1 MSDVEE
7 KKVIEEVVTEEVQQ
21 EVVTEEVSEREQL
34 INRFTKEALDL
45 VKEWSNE
52 KFGSMSDWFDLGS
65 SIKDIIDEAKD
76 ITQIDKITLSL
87 DVIHNVAKEVNR
99 IYGEKL
105 DEKAKEVVAYF
116 ISDSHNNVV
125 SGVLSFVG
133 SLLNKIDTNKD
144 GKISKQ
150 ECNNYCRKL
159 FCCAPIPLD
168 EIEKEEEEES
178 K

>member
-7 KKVIEEVVTEEVQQ
+7 QKVTEEVVTQEVQQ
-21 EVVTEEVSEREQL
+21 EVVTQELSEQQKL
-34 INRFTKEALDL
+34 INRFTEEALDL

-99 IYGEKL
+99 IYGDRL
-105 DEKAKEVVAYF
+105 DDKAKEVVAYF
-116 ISDSHNNVV
+116 ISDSHNNVL
-125 SGVLSFVG
+125 SGVLSLVR

-168 EIEKEEEEES
+168 EIENEES

>member
-7 KKVIEEVVTEEVQQ
+7 QKVTEEVVTQ
-21 EVVTEEVSEREQL
+21 EVEQEVSEQQKL

-65 SIKDIIDEAKD
+65 TIKDIIDEAKD

-99 IYGEKL
+99 IYGDRL
-105 DEKAKEVVAYF
+105 DDKAKEVVEYF
-116 ISDSHNNVV
+116 ISDSHNNVL
-125 SGVLSFVG
+125 SGVLSLIR

-159 FCCAPIPLD
+159 FCCAPVPLD
-168 EIEKEEEEES
+168 EIEKE
-178 K
+178 

>member
-7 KKVIEEVVTEEVQQ
+7 QKVTEEVVTQ
-21 EVVTEEVSEREQL
+21 EVEQEVSEQQKL

-65 SIKDIIDEAKD
+65 TIKDIIDEAKD

-99 IYGEKL
+99 IYGDRL
-105 DEKAKEVVAYF
+105 DDKAKEVVAYF
-116 ISDSHNNVV
+116 ISDSHNNVL
-125 SGVLSFVG
+125 SGVLSLIR

-159 FCCAPIPLD
+159 FCCAPVPLD
-168 EIEKEEEEES
+168 EIEKE
-178 K
+178 

>member
-7 KKVIEEVVTEEVQQ
+7 QKVTEEVQQ
-21 EVVTEEVSEREQL
+21 EIVIKEETEKQKL
-34 INRFTKEALDL
+34 INRFTEEALDL
-45 VKEWSNE
+45 VKVWSNE

-99 IYGEKL
+99 IYGDRL
-105 DEKAKEVVAYF
+105 DDKAKEVVAYF
-116 ISDSHNNVV
+116 ISDSHNNVL
-125 SGVLSFVG
+125 SGVFSLVK

-150 ECNNYCRKL
+150 ECNNYCRKI

-168 EIEKEEEEES
+168 EIEKDEES

>member
-7 KKVIEEVVTEEVQQ
+7 QKVTEEVQQ
-21 EVVTEEVSEREQL
+21 EIVIKEETEKQKL
-34 INRFTKEALDL
+34 INRFTEEALDL

-99 IYGEKL
+99 IYGDRL
-105 DEKAKEVVAYF
+105 DDKAKEVVAYF
-116 ISDSHNNVV
+116 ISDSHNNVL
-125 SGVLSFVG
+125 SGVFSLVK

-150 ECNNYCRKL
+150 ECNNYCRKI

-168 EIEKEEEEES
+168 EIEKDEES

>member
-7 KKVIEEVVTEEVQQ
+7 QKVIEEVQQ
-21 EVVTEEVSEREQL
+21 EIVIKEETEKQKL
-34 INRFTKEALDL
+34 INRFTEEALDL

-99 IYGEKL
+99 IYGDRL
-105 DEKAKEVVAYF
+105 DDKAKEVVAYF
-116 ISDSHNNVV
+116 ISDSHNNVL
-125 SGVLSFVG
+125 SGVFSLIK

-150 ECNNYCRKL
+150 ECNNYCRKI

-168 EIEKEEEEES
+168 EIEKDEES

>member
-7 KKVIEEVVTEEVQQ
+7 QKVTEEVQQ
-21 EVVTEEVSEREQL
+21 EVSEREQL

-45 VKEWSNE
+45 VKEWSNDN
-52 KFGSMSDWFDLGS
+52 FGSMSDWFDIGS

-99 IYGEKL
+99 IYGDRL
-105 DEKAKEVVAYF
+105 DDNAKEVVAYF
-116 ISDSHNNVV
+116 ISDSHNNVL
-125 SGVLSFVG
+125 SGVLSLVKN
-133 SLLNKIDTNKD
+133 LLNKIDTNKD

-168 EIEKEEEEES
+168 EIEKEEEES

>member
-7 KKVIEEVVTEEVQQ
+7 QKVTEEVQQ
-21 EVVTEEVSEREQL
+21 EIVIKEETEKQKL
-34 INRFTKEALDL
+34 INRFTEEALNL

-99 IYGEKL
+99 IYGDRL
-105 DEKAKEVVAYF
+105 DDKAKEVVAYF
-116 ISDSHNNVV
+116 ISDSHNNVL
-125 SGVLSFVG
+125 SGVFSLVK

-150 ECNNYCRKL
+150 ECNNYCRKI

-168 EIEKEEEEES
+168 EIEKDEES

>member
-7 KKVIEEVVTEEVQQ
+7 QKVTEEVVTQEVQQ
-21 EVVTEEVSEREQL
+21 EVSEKQQL

-99 IYGEKL
+99 IYGDRL
-105 DEKAKEVVAYF
+105 DDKAKDVVAYF

-159 FCCAPIPLD
+159 FCCAPVPLD
-168 EIEKEEEEES
+168 EIEKEEEENQN
-178 K
+178 KN

>member
-7 KKVIEEVVTEEVQQ
+7 QKVTEEVQQ
-21 EVVTEEVSEREQL
+21 EIVIKEETEKQKL
-34 INRFTKEALDL
+34 INRFTEEALDL

-65 SIKDIIDEAKD
+65 SIKDIIDEARD

-99 IYGEKL
+99 IYGDRL
-105 DEKAKEVVAYF
+105 DDNAKEVVAYF
-116 ISDSHNNVV
+116 ISDSHNNVL
-125 SGVLSFVG
+125 SGVFSLVK

-150 ECNNYCRKL
+150 ECNNYCRKI